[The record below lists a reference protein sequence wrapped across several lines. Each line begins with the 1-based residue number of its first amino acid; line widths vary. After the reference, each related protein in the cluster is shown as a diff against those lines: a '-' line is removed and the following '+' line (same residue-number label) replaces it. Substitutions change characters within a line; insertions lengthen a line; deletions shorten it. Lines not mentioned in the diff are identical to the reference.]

1 MYLYV
6 CRTEHTYLLMY
17 APREAIGHTY
27 IIAARRKWARAGKK
41 EKKKKIKKKNA
52 QKTVQHGGEGIW
64 DRAASSES
72 PTPGV
77 VIYLL

>member
-27 IIAARRKWARAGKK
+27 IIAARRKWARAEKK
-41 EKKKKIKKKNA
+41 EKKKKIKKKMRRRRCSTEEKA
-52 QKTVQHGGEGIW
+52 SGIEQ
-64 DRAASSES
+64 RAPNPPRPA
-72 PTPGV
+72 
-77 VIYLL
+77 